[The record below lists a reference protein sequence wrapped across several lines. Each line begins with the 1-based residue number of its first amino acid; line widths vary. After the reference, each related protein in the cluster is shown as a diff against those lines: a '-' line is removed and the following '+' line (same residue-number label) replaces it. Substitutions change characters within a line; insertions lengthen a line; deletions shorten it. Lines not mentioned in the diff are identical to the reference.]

1 MSYQLATPA
10 STASVLEATPRDISP
25 LSLML
30 ALDGSPASD
39 AAAHLALSLAE
50 QRMAIVQVLQ
60 VIDTRPVPIP
70 PPLDVALAVAD
81 AAYGEAIQN
90 ERETLV
96 AAGLEKTLGREVSWP
111 VAIRLGQPSHVIL
124 HEALTLGATMILLGL
139 RHHRLVERATHN
151 DTVHEILRASTLPV
165 LASTDS
171 LRSLPNHI
179 VVGMDFSS
187 ASIDAARTALTVL
200 AEGGRLT
207 LAYVAPPLTFGIEEG
222 EQLVRQLGVAAAFD
236 RVREVLR
243 APRGA
248 TIGTVVLDGTLTRNI
263 ATTLRAYVASTDA
276 DLVALGSRRH
286 GRLER
291 WVVGSVT
298 SDFAREGTH
307 SVLAVPP
314 VERQPALA
322 ES

>member
-1 MSYQLATPA
+1 MSYQLATPP
-10 STASVLEATPRDISP
+10 SPASVLEIAPHDISP
-25 LSLML
+25 LSVLL
-30 ALDGSPASD
+30 ALDGSAASD

-90 ERETLV
+90 ERETVV
-96 AAGLEKTLGREVSWP
+96 AGGLEKTLGREVSWP

-124 HEALTLGATMILLGL
+124 HEALTQGATMVVLGL
-139 RHHRLVERATHN
+139 RHHHLVERATHN

-165 LASTDS
+165 LAATDK
-171 LRSLPNHI
+171 LRSLPTHV

-187 ASIDAARTALTVL
+187 ASIDAARAALALL
-200 AEGGRLT
+200 ADGGRLT

-236 RVREVLR
+236 RVRDALR
-243 APRGA
+243 PPHGV
-248 TIGTVVLDGTLTRNI
+248 TIATVVLDGTLTRNI
-263 ATTLRAYVASTDA
+263 ATTLRSFVDKTDA
-276 DLVALGSRRH
+276 DLVALGARRH

-298 SDFAREGTH
+298 SDFARDGTH
-307 SVLAVPP
+307 SLLAVPP
-314 VERQPALA
+314 IERQPALA